1 MHITDTI
8 TMEDRI
14 LLGHGSG
21 GRLMHELIR
30 DYFLKYFG
38 NELSQPMG
46 DSAILPAM
54 SGKIAMTTDS
64 FVVDP
69 VFFPGGDIGKLAVCG
84 TVNDLAVAGAD
95 PKYLT
100 AGFIIE
106 EGFPVSDLVKILKS
120 MKKEADL
127 AGVRIVAGDTKV
139 VDKGKCD
146 KIFINTAGVGYVN
159 EKYASLTTGRL
170 VAPGDVL
177 ILNGNLADHGM
188 AIMAARSAL
197 NFRSSIESDCSSLN
211 GIIKSLMS
219 VTRGIKFMRDP
230 TRGGLASVLCEVS
243 SGRNW
248 GIEVEEDKI
257 PVSSE
262 TRGLCEMLGFDPVYV
277 ANEGKFL
284 MIIVKDE
291 VDIAL
296 RTLKGHPAGVNAAV
310 IGQVTPEHPGR
321 VVMQTA
327 IGGKRVLDMLAGEQ
341 LPRIC

>member
-1 MHITDTI
+1 
-8 TMEDRI
+8 
-14 LLGHGSG
+14 
-21 GRLMHELIR
+21 
-30 DYFLKYFG
+30 
-38 NELSQPMG
+38 
-46 DSAILPAM
+46 
-54 SGKIAMTTDS
+54 
-64 FVVDP
+64 
-69 VFFPGGDIGKLAVCG
+69 
-84 TVNDLAVAGAD
+84 
-95 PKYLT
+95 
-100 AGFIIE
+100 
-106 EGFPVSDLVKILKS
+106 
-120 MKKEADL
+120 
-127 AGVRIVAGDTKV
+127 
-139 VDKGKCD
+139 
-146 KIFINTAGVGYVN
+146 
-159 EKYASLTTGRL
+159 
-170 VAPGDVL
+170 
-177 ILNGNLADHGM
+177 
-188 AIMAARSAL
+188 
-197 NFRSSIESDCSSLN
+197 
-211 GIIKSLMS
+211 MS